1 MWNIYILR
9 CNDDSLYIG
18 ITNDIERRQREHTSG
33 KRGAKYLQG
42 KKPFAL
48 VFSHQIKEK
57 GQALKLEYQLKKFS
71 KDKKEYFLSNPSE
84 LRDFIDAFVAE

>member
-42 KKPFAL
+42 KKPFTL

-57 GQALKLEYQLKKFS
+57 GRALKLEYQLKKLP
-71 KDKKEYFLSNPSE
+71 KDKKEYFLSNPNE
-84 LRDFIDAFVAE
+84 LKEFIDAFISG